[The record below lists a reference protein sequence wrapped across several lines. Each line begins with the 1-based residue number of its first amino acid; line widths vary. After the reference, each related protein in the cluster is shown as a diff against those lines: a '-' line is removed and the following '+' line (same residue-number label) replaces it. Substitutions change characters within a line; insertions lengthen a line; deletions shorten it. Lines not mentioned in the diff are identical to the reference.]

1 MKQKQLIQ
9 IEDIWKV
16 YQIGSIKVEALR
28 GVTLSIKQGEFVA
41 ITGPSGSGKST
52 IMNMV
57 GALDIPSKIYL
68 Y

>member
-1 MKQKQLIQ
+1 
-9 IEDIWKV
+9 
-16 YQIGSIKVEALR
+16 
-28 GVTLSIKQGEFVA
+28 VTLSIKQGEFVA